1 MATDE
6 KLSHFEYLTHKT
18 SRFFS
23 SVSEEQKLLG
33 TNSFPFLMAGLAIGK
48 Q

>member
-18 SRFFS
+18 SMFFS
-23 SVSEEQKLLG
+23 SVSVEQKLLG

>member
-18 SRFFS
+18 SMFFS
-23 SVSEEQKLLG
+23 SFSLLF
-33 TNSFPFLMAGLAIGK
+33 SFPFLVVGLAIGK